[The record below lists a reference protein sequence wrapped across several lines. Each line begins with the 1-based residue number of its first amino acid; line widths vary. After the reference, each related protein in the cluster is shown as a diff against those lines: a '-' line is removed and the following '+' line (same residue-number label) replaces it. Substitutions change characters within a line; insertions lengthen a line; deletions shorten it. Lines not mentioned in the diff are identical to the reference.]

1 MTGFVLGQRG
11 FFDLLRLRL
20 FPLILKELGIHLNS
34 LFPIFLQLLFFL
46 SVFISGP
53 TIYAPFSS
61 LVTLILF
68 GVIFG
73 GASASPDFKIAVTS
87 LFFNAVSGY
96 ILSVYSSFAT
106 LTSMKIFTDTKSSS
120 EHIFEGTLFR
130 AENFRGIFNF
140 RYIGSY
146 ILFFIFFSASA
157 TLVFIVKNYLLS
169 LL

>member
-1 MTGFVLGQRG
+1 MLGQRG
-11 FFDLLRLRL
+11 VFDVLRLRL
-20 FPLILKELGIHLNS
+20 FPLITKELGIHFNS
-34 LFPIFLQLLFFL
+34 WLPVFLHLLFFL
-46 SVFISGP
+46 SVFVSGP

-68 GVIFG
+68 GVVFG
-73 GASASPDFKIAVTS
+73 TASASPDFKTAVIS

-96 ILSVYSSFAT
+96 ILSIYSSFAT
-106 LTSMKIFTDTKSSS
+106 LTSMKIFTDTKSSD

-140 RYIGSY
+140 RYVGSY
-146 ILFFIFFSASA
+146 ILFFIFFSASS